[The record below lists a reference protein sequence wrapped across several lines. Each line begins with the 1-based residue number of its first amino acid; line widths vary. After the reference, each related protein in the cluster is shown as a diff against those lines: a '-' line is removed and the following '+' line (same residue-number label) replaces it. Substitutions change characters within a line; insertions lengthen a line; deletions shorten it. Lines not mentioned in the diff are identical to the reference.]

1 MKIVVLGG
9 TGLIGSRLV
18 ITLAEEGHAVIAA
31 SPKSGVNTLTAEG
44 LTAAVE
50 GAEVVVDV
58 TNSPSLDDDAVAAF
72 FEASASNIA
81 KAEVGAGVRHHVALS
96 IVGVDRLSEGGYFRG
111 KIAQEKIIEG
121 FPVPFTIVRAT
132 QFFEFI
138 GGIAQ
143 RATSRDIVHLPPV
156 LFQPMAADEVV
167 GFLARTAVGPPVNGV
182 IEIAGPRPHRLD
194 QLVREYLGARG
205 DLRRVIA
212 DPKAPY
218 SGARLGERTL
228 LPDGNA
234 TLGLIAFEDWLE
246 VSSVTP

>member
-18 ITLAEEGHAVIAA
+18 IALAEEGHAVIAA
-31 SPKSGVNTLTAEG
+31 SPKSGVNTFTAEG

-58 TNSPSLDDDAVAAF
+58 TNSPSLDDDAVVAF
-72 FEASASNIA
+72 FEASASNMA

-138 GGIAQ
+138 GAIAQ
-143 RATSRDIVHLPPV
+143 RATKRNVVHLPPV

-167 GFLARTAVGPPVNGV
+167 GFLARTVGPPVNGV

-205 DLRRVIA
+205 DLPPVIA

-218 SGARLGERTL
+218 SGARLDERTL

-234 TLGLIAFEDWLE
+234 TLGVIAFDDWLK